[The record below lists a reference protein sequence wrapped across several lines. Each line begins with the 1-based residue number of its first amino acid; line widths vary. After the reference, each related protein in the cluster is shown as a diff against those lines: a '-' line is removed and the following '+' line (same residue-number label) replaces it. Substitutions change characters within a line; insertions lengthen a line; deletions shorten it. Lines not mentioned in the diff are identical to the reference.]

1 MYVAKSISDLDDL
14 ATRMLALEEEA
25 YNQFA
30 HIFGPRLR
38 AFFVRRGLSDSDA
51 EDLAGSCITDIALK
65 VRHYRHVTG
74 GGFKAWVFTLA
85 RHALVDWLRTRLPT
99 QELPDDLPSEAA
111 NETTE
116 EDLSVVLAVQD
127 ALAKLSDL
135 DRSLIL
141 LRNLKEEDTYLAFLS
156 ENKISAGTAR
166 VRHFRALKKLKQI
179 LLQDPR
185 ITTYLKDK
193 DLSE

>member
-14 ATRMLALEEEA
+14 ATRMMALEEEA

-30 HIFGPRLR
+30 HIFGLRLR
-38 AFFVRRGLSDSDA
+38 AFFVRRGLSESDA

-74 GGFKAWVFTLA
+74 GGFNAWVFTLA

-111 NETTE
+111 NERTE
-116 EDLSVVLAVQD
+116 EDLSVVLAVEE
-127 ALAKLSDL
+127 ALAKLPDL

-141 LRNLKEEDTYLAFLS
+141 LRNLKEQDTYLSFLRK
-156 ENKISAGTAR
+156 NKISVGAAR
-166 VRHFRALKKLKQI
+166 VRHFRALKKLKEI
-179 LLQDPR
+179 LQVDPR

-193 DLSE
+193 ESLE